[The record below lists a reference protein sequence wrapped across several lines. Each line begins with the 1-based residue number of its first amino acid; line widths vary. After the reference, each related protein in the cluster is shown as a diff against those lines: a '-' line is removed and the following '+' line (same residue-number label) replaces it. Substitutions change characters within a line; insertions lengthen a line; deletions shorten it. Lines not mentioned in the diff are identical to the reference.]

1 MSPSSSHAAVRR
13 YALGAIVLH
22 WTIAVLIVL
31 QVVLSGRMD
40 GRTPEAFAVTQLH
53 KSVGITVLLLSLARL
68 GWRLAHPPP
77 PEPASL
83 SAWERRL
90 AKGVHWGFYVVM
102 LGMPLT
108 GWIMV
113 SASRIAVPT
122 LLYGVIPWP
131 NVPGL
136 EGLTAATKH
145 AWHEVAEQS
154 HGIIIKFGYALLAL
168 HVAGALKHQLFSRA
182 EPILPRM
189 APGART
195 GRWAEPWLLAILVG
209 FGAVVA
215 FGRTVQ
221 PPLPAT
227 APPPERTAAEAAS
240 APEPAATVTPAP
252 TPTPALPVATAA
264 AAPPNPP
271 KAPPPAPSAWRVLPG
286 STLGFATAWSGQA
299 IEGRFDRWRADIRF
313 SPEALKQSRVTVSV
327 DLSSVNTGDEQRDAS
342 LPSEDWFD
350 AADHPE
356 ATFTSTRFER
366 TGEGRF
372 VAHGRLSLRGV
383 SRPLDLPFRLK
394 ITGDRAQV
402 SGVTSLDRTAF
413 GVGQGEWQST
423 DQIPARVSVKISLS
437 AARA

>member
-1 MSPSSSHAAVRR
+1 MSQGSSVAAVRR

-136 EGLTAATKH
+136 EGLPAASKH

-154 HGIIIKFGYALLAL
+154 HGLIIKFGYALLAL
-168 HVAGALKHQLFSRA
+168 HVAGALKHQLFSRH

-209 FGAVVA
+209 FVAVVA

-227 APPPERTAAEAAS
+227 APRPQGVAAQPAPQP
-240 APEPAATVTPAP
+240 APEPTPP
-252 TPTPALPVATAA
+252 PQIGAA
-264 AAPPNPP
+264 AAPPSAPADKPP
-271 KAPPPAPSAWRVLPG
+271 GPSAWRVLPG

-313 SPEALKQSRVTVSV
+313 SPEALKDSRVTVSV
-327 DLSSVNTGDEQRDAS
+327 DLTSVNTGDEQRDAS

-350 AADHPE
+350 AAEHPK
-356 ATFTSTRFER
+356 ATFTATRFEK
-366 TGEGRF
+366 TGDGRY
-372 VAHGRLSLRGV
+372 VAHGKLNLRGV

-423 DQIPARVSVKISLS
+423 DQIPAKVSVKVSLN